1 MAVHDDPLSERVQS
15 KANLTLAHAVLMGC
29 QAESRGQNRDL
40 VGKEIKPSQVEFV
53 YPGKTGNDKLPNKET
68 HKPSPSC
75 RWCGRE
81 RHNRQSIPP
90 RRVQTTMG
98 GLTAQLGINDRNTRL
113 RLYTGT
119 AVTAIGAHTSWL
131 KIYKALEIFKS
142 QSSAYFK
149 ITSHTTR
156 AKSLKRF
163 MSYQTIHVQD

>member
-1 MAVHDDPLSERVQS
+1 MTNYRTRKLT
-15 KANLTLAHAVLMGC
+15 NLH
-29 QAESRGQNRDL
+29 
-40 VGKEIKPSQVEFV
+40 QVV
-53 YPGKTGNDKLPNKET
+53 DGVAAKDTTAK
-68 HKPSPSC
+68 
-75 RWCGRE
+75 
-81 RHNRQSIPP
+81 SIPP
-90 RRVQTTMG
+90 WRVQTTMG
-98 GLTAQLGINDRNTRL
+98 GLTAQLGITDRNTRL

-149 ITSHTTR
+149 LTSHTTR

>member
-1 MAVHDDPLSERVQS
+1 MISSARKLNQPRL
-15 KANLTLAHAVLMGC
+15 NLLTQETPEMTNYRTRKLTNLH
-29 QAESRGQNRDL
+29 
-40 VGKEIKPSQVEFV
+40 QVV
-53 YPGKTGNDKLPNKET
+53 DGVAAKDTTAK
-68 HKPSPSC
+68 
-75 RWCGRE
+75 
-81 RHNRQSIPP
+81 SIPP
-90 RRVQTTMG
+90 WRVQTTMG
-98 GLTAQLGINDRNTRL
+98 GLTAQLGITDRNTRL

-149 ITSHTTR
+149 LTSHNPR